1 MKVARNY
8 EQLMIDFNERKLQ
21 HNREQVKRHE
31 TAGILGIYVGDILRE
46 DFDELR
52 PHPEDRMGV

>member
-1 MKVARNY
+1 
-8 EQLMIDFNERKLQ
+8 MIDFNERKLQ

-31 TAGILGIYVGDILRE
+31 TAGKLGIYVGDILRE